1 MTIHAVQGTNHQ
13 ERGGGGGGKRYS
25 RNVRVKL
32 FAQLGGGGGL
42 EIQVH
47 IHLQFKTMHQ

>member
-13 ERGGGGGGKRYS
+13 GRGGGGGGGGKRYS

-32 FAQLGGGGGL
+32 FAQLGGL

-47 IHLQFKTMHQ
+47 IHLQF

>member
-1 MTIHAVQGTNHQ
+1 MTIHAVQGANHQ
-13 ERGGGGGGKRYS
+13 GRGGGGGGGKRYS

-32 FAQLGGGGGL
+32 FAQLGGL

-47 IHLQFKTMHQ
+47 IHLQF

>member
-1 MTIHAVQGTNHQ
+1 MQSKEPTTRG
-13 ERGGGGGGKRYS
+13 EEEGGGGGGKRYS

-32 FAQLGGGGGL
+32 FAQLGGL

-47 IHLQFKTMHQ
+47 IHLQF

>member
-1 MTIHAVQGTNHQ
+1 MQSKEPTTRG
-13 ERGGGGGGKRYS
+13 EEEGGGGGGKRYT

-32 FAQLGGGGGL
+32 FAQLGGL

-47 IHLQFKTMHQ
+47 IHLQF